1 MRHRRLTLLAT
12 MLLAA
17 PLLSAPPLHAQS
29 WNLVPNTPNL
39 RPTRDVV
46 VEYQL
51 MDADSPD
58 ETPRERTIAVN
69 WAKGG
74 ALMRVQMAGERY
86 YVVLNRDSDRMM
98 MVLLDEHAYV
108 DQPFDPRRQVGFS
121 APTDVPMVRGDG
133 DVVAGNSCT
142 LWHAKLGFGDGS
154 LCITGDGVLL
164 SAKGYNLDHRGDLA
178 ATSVIYGPQPATV
191 FDPPAGF
198 RKLAFTVPAATTAPT
213 ATIAPAAIT
222 PPANKPPTPNKPPPV
237 RKP

>member
-1 MRHRRLTLLAT
+1 MRRRRRAPLAAV
-12 MLLAA
+12 LLAA

-29 WNLVPNTPNL
+29 WNPVPDKPNL

-51 MDADSPD
+51 MDADSPN
-58 ETPRERTIAVN
+58 ETPRERNITVN

-74 ALMRVQMAGERY
+74 ALMRVQMEGERY

-108 DQPFDPRRQVGFS
+108 DQPFDPRRQIGFS
-121 APTDVPMVRGDG
+121 APTDVPMVRGDS
-133 DVVAGNSCT
+133 DVVAGNGCT
-142 LWHAKLGFGDGS
+142 LWHAKLGFGDSS
-154 LCITGDGVLL
+154 LCITGDGVLV

-178 ATSVIYGPQPATV
+178 ATSVIYDPQPATV

-198 RKLAFTVPAATTAPT
+198 RKLAFTSPAA
-213 ATIAPAAIT
+213 APAPANKPSPSNKP
-222 PPANKPPTPNKPPPV
+222 PPANKPAPAGKP
-237 RKP
+237 

>member
-1 MRHRRLTLLAT
+1 MRHRRLALLAT

-198 RKLAFTVPAATTAPT
+198 RKLAPAATTAPT

-222 PPANKPPTPNKPPPV
+222 PPANKPPIPNKPPPA